1 MGAIYL
7 VRHGQA
13 SFGKADYDKLSELG
27 VEQSQVLGRSLRA
40 RLPQVD
46 AVYSGAMRRHRQT
59 AEHCLAGMGLPMT
72 EQPGAQYELRIRA
85 GFNEFDHQQMLECL
99 KPMYSNRL
107 LMMADLART
116 LNPKR
121 AFQQVFEEATA
132 RWVSGQHDHEY
143 VESWPAFRARCV
155 KAVQDVAFE
164 SGRSKTSLVFTS
176 GGPITAICQH
186 LLNIPDV
193 HVFALNRT
201 LANAAI
207 TKIVYG
213 DQGLNLSTVN
223 EHAHFEGAQRELLT
237 YR

>member
-7 VRHGQA
+7 IRHGQA

-40 RLPQVD
+40 RLPVVD

-59 AEHCLAGMGLPMT
+59 AEYCMAGMDT
-72 EQPGAQYELRIRA
+72 QHEVRIRG
-85 GFNEFDHQQMLECL
+85 GFNEFDHQQMLECH
-99 KPMYSNRL
+99 KPIYSNRL

-121 AFQQVFEEATA
+121 AFQQVFEEAAA
-132 RWVSGQHDHEY
+132 RWVSGQYDHEY

-155 KAVQDVAFE
+155 QAVQDVAFE
-164 SGRSKTSLVFTS
+164 SGKSKTSLVFTS

-186 LLNIPDV
+186 LLQIPDV

-207 TKIVYG
+207 TKIIYG
-213 DQGLNLSTVN
+213 EQGLHLSTVN
-223 EHAHFEGAQRELLT
+223 EHAHFEGAHRELLT

>member
-7 VRHGQA
+7 IRHGQA

-40 RLPQVD
+40 RLPAVD

-59 AEHCLAGMGLPMT
+59 AEHCLAGLGLT
-72 EQPGAQYELRIRA
+72 LSEQPGTPNELRIRA
-85 GFNEFDHQQMLECL
+85 GFNEFDHQQMLECH

-107 LMMADLART
+107 LMMADLAIT

-121 AFQQVFEEATA
+121 AFQEVFEAAAA
-132 RWVSGQHDHEY
+132 RWVSGQYDSEY
-143 VESWPAFRARCV
+143 VESWPVFRGRCV
-155 KAVQDVAFE
+155 QALQDVAFE
-164 SGRSKTSLVFTS
+164 SGKSKTSLVFTS

-186 LLNIPDV
+186 LLQIPDA

-213 DQGLNLSTVN
+213 EQGLNLSTIN
-223 EHAHFEGAQRELLT
+223 EHAHFEGAHRELLT